1 MKITYLTPHA
11 TALEE
16 FGQRLARQRKNKGL
30 RQEELAEAA
39 GIGVATL
46 RRMEG
51 GLDAHFSSWIK
62 VLAALGESESLD
74 TLLPTELKSP
84 RLAVQG
90 KAGRVRAGGGKPRQ
104 GEAGAAGAEGFR
116 WGDGQVAEP
125 STDKPA
131 GEQP

>member
-1 MKITYLTPHA
+1 MKITHLTPHA

-16 FGQRLARQRKNKGL
+16 FGQRLARQRKNKGF

-90 KAGRVRAGGGKPRQ
+90 KAGSAKRRRS
-104 GEAGAAGAEGFR
+104 GAEVEPGAAEGFR
-116 WGDGQVAEP
+116 WGDGLVAEP
-125 STDKPA
+125 LTDKPA
-131 GEQP
+131 DKQP